1 MTRKTKIIA
10 VDVAPPEQE
19 INEPEPKTDAEQL
32 TELVGTINSPPV
44 VNDVK
49 PKAKRISKRKH
60 PSSDDDMKIQEVK
73 QEVIQEVIPDKP
85 VEYATDSKP
94 KKTLEKVSCPDCG
107 KSMTSKTL
115 KYNHVYNC
123 QVKKQ
128 AATNESK
135 QSEIITNEEPQYEPN
150 ERQQKVDILIGKMR
164 QLKTEQ
170 LNRRAQKMEK
180 LMANA
185 F

>member
-1 MTRKTKIIA
+1 M
-10 VDVAPPEQE
+10 
-19 INEPEPKTDAEQL
+19 
-32 TELVGTINSPPV
+32 
-44 VNDVK
+44 
-49 PKAKRISKRKH
+49 
-60 PSSDDDMKIQEVK
+60 
-73 QEVIQEVIPDKP
+73 
-85 VEYATDSKP
+85 
-94 KKTLEKVSCPDCG
+94 SCPDCG
-107 KSMTSKTL
+107 KLMSSNTL

-128 AATNESK
+128 TATNESK

-164 QLKTEQ
+164 RLKTEQ